1 MSWCMRWCL
10 ALSKMVEDDDMKSEL
25 QRLSQNCLLALIL
38 DNEVTVGEFVT
49 TPPLPW
55 TRLSQRN
62 GVFRADDGYPTVLT
76 AAQAKFEMKNWDE
89 VSWPAIARALAELE
103 SVDYVLFGNNA
114 GQGLPLAQ
122 SLRPALV
129 SDHAAII
136 YAMSLPERRAYEALG
151 YRVFF
156 RRREAVPK
164 LLELAKKAGRPPAL
178 CFVNTI
184 QHNELNYHDP

>member
-1 MSWCMRWCL
+1 
-10 ALSKMVEDDDMKSEL
+10 MKNEL
-25 QRLSQNCLLALIL
+25 QRLSDRFVALIL

-49 TPPLPW
+49 APPLPW
-55 TRLSQRN
+55 IRLVQRN
-62 GVFRADDGYPTVLT
+62 GVFQVAAGYPSVLT
-76 AAQAKFEMKNWDE
+76 AAQAKFEMRNWDE
-89 VSWPAIARALAELE
+89 VSWPAIARALAELDG

-122 SLRPALV
+122 SLTPKLIG
-129 SDHAAII
+129 DHAAVI
-136 YAMSLPERRAYEALG
+136 YANSLPEKSAYEALG

-156 RRREAVPK
+156 RRSEAVAR
-164 LLELAKKAGRPPAL
+164 LLEIAKNAGRPLAL

>member
-1 MSWCMRWCL
+1 
-10 ALSKMVEDDDMKSEL
+10 MKTAL
-25 QRLSQNCLLALIL
+25 QRLSAEQFVAVIL

-55 TRLSQRN
+55 TRLVQRN
-62 GVFRADDGYPTVLT
+62 GVFQAGDGYPTVLT

-89 VSWPAIARALAELE
+89 VSWPAIARALAELD
-103 SVDYVLFGNNA
+103 SIDYVLFGNNA

-122 SLRPALV
+122 SLRPDLV

-136 YAMSLPERRAYEALG
+136 YASSLPEKRAYEGLG

-156 RRREAVPK
+156 HRRDAVGK
-164 LLELAKKAGRPPAL
+164 LLELAKKACKPLAL

>member
-1 MSWCMRWCL
+1 MR
-10 ALSKMVEDDDMKSEL
+10 SEL
-25 QRLSQNCLLALIL
+25 QRLSLDYFVALIL

-49 TPPLPW
+49 APPLPW
-55 TRLSQRN
+55 TRLVQRN
-62 GVFRADDGYPTVLT
+62 GIFQVADGYPNVLT
-76 AAQAKFEMKNWDE
+76 AEQAKFEMKNWDE
-89 VSWPAIARALAELE
+89 VSWPSIARALAELDT

-122 SLRPALV
+122 SLAPNLIGA
-129 SDHAAII
+129 HAAVI
-136 YAMSLPERRAYEALG
+136 YANSLPEKSAYEALG

-156 RRREAVPK
+156 RRSEAVAR
-164 LLELAKKAGRPPAL
+164 LREIAKHAGKPLTL

>member
-1 MSWCMRWCL
+1 
-10 ALSKMVEDDDMKSEL
+10 MKNEL
-25 QRLSQNCLLALIL
+25 QRLSADHFLALIL

-49 TPPLPW
+49 APPVPW
-55 TRLSQRN
+55 TRFAHRN
-62 GVFRADDGYPTVLT
+62 GAFQVAHGSPSVLT

-89 VSWPAIARALAELE
+89 VSWPAIAQALNALDG
-103 SVDYVLFGNNA
+103 SVGYVLFGNNA

-122 SLRPALV
+122 SLAPGLIGDR
-129 SDHAAII
+129 AAII
-136 YAMSLPERRAYEALG
+136 YANSLPEKSAYERLG

-156 RRREAVPK
+156 RRSEAIGR
-164 LLELAKKAGRPPAL
+164 LLALAKNAGKPLAL